1 MWMLGHTLVWHNQPP
16 SFYWENKDGSPK
28 TREWDCIDGT
38 VEGNGPRKPQYWN
51 VDDSGDKLVLLD
63 QIVLKK

>member
-1 MWMLGHTLVWHNQPP
+1 MFRATENPSVGEMNSLGEATFGRKLMYVVQH
-16 SFYWENKDGSPK
+16 
-28 TREWDCIDGT
+28 